1 MTISIDKARS
11 FLKHKQQAHQEQL
24 SRLHARAV
32 ADASAIV
39 RMIIQRYN
47 PIRMQIWKILWRS
60 IVLGAWCKKLFC
72 TKFVES

>member
-1 MTISIDKARS
+1 MTVSIDNARAS
-11 FLKHKQQAHQEQL
+11 LKRKQQAHQEQL

-47 PIRMQIWKILWRS
+47 PIRIYQVYISGVPCFSRP
-60 IVLGAWCKKLFC
+60 
-72 TKFVES
+72 